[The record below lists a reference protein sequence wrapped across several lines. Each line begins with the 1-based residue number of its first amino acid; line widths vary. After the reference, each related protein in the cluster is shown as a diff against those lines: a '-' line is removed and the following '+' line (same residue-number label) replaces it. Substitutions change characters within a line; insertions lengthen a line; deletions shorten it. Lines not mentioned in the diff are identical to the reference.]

1 MKIVISSGHGLKI
14 RGAAG
19 PKPWGLD
26 EVDEAR
32 RVVGELH
39 EWLIL
44 NGYDAS
50 QVHDNVSTNQS
61 DNLHY
66 LVSQHN
72 KFPAKDRLDISV
84 HFNAYLA
91 DPNVGRGTECLYI
104 TQDELAERVATA
116 IASVSGLINRGPKYR
131 SDLYFLNGTTGSLGA
146 ILIEVAF
153 VDAGVDCDLYRR
165 HFDEIAVAIGV
176 AITGEEEDYAP
187 PPFKAVGKC
196 SWFGGPEDTGVD
208 ADEQLAWW
216 GSTDAGRDD
225 APELFLPYQPSGTTG
240 AARALDPS
248 TSYIAM
254 RFDYENQW
262 SKAELASGDVMFW
275 VYAPKTGRRYKARP
289 ADWGPHTDTGRVA
302 DLSRGLLDA
311 LGIETDDE
319 VEITQVKA
327 DQEEETD
334 EA

>member
-26 EVDEAR
+26 EVNEAR
-32 RVVGELH
+32 RVVAEVAD
-39 EWLIL
+39 WLTI
-44 NGYDAS
+44 NGYDVN
-50 QVHDNVSTNQS
+50 QVHDDVSTNQS

-66 LVSQHN
+66 LVSHHN
-72 KFPAKDRLDISV
+72 KFAAKDRLDVSV

-91 DPNVGRGTECLYI
+91 DPDVGRGTECLYI
-104 TQDELAERVATA
+104 SQDELAARVASA
-116 IASVSGLINRGPKYR
+116 ISSVSGLINRGAKYR

-153 VDAGVDCDLYRR
+153 VDAGVDCDLYRG
-165 HFDEIAVAIGV
+165 HFEEICAAIGD
-176 AITGEEEDYAP
+176 AITGEETDQPP

-196 SWFGGPEDTGVD
+196 SWFGGRHDTGVD

-216 GSTDAGRDD
+216 SSTAAGRAD
-225 APELFLPYQPSGTTG
+225 APELFLDQQPSGTTG
-240 AARALDPS
+240 AARALDGS
-248 TSYIAM
+248 AYYIAM

-262 SKAELASGDVMFW
+262 SKKELASGKIMFW
-275 VYAPKTGRRYKARP
+275 VHAPKTGKRFKARP

-302 DLSRGLLDA
+302 DISPGLMKA
-311 LGIETDDE
+311 LFGGE
-319 VEITQVKA
+319 A
-327 DQEEETD
+327 TD
-334 EA
+334 ETVEVTLAEPHDA

>member
-32 RVVGELH
+32 RVVAEIAD
-39 EWLIL
+39 WLTI
-44 NGYDAS
+44 NGYDVN
-50 QVHDNVSTNQS
+50 QVHDDVSTNQS

-66 LVSQHN
+66 LVSHHN
-72 KFPAKDRLDISV
+72 KFPADGRLDVSI
-84 HFNAYLA
+84 HFNAYLV

-104 TQDELAERVATA
+104 SQDELAARVATA
-116 IASVSGLINRGPKYR
+116 ISSVSGLINRGAKYR

-146 ILIEVAF
+146 ILVEVAF
-153 VDAGVDCDLYRR
+153 VDAGVDCDLYRE
-165 HFDEIAVAIGV
+165 HFEEIAAAIGD
-176 AITGEEEDYAP
+176 AITDRNYVP
-187 PPFKAVGKC
+187 PPFKMVGKC
-196 SWFGGPEDTGVD
+196 SWFGGPNDTGVD
-208 ADEQLAWW
+208 PDEGLAFLY
-216 GSTDAGRDD
+216 DIND
-225 APELFLPYQPSGTTG
+225 APELFLDYQPSGTTG
-240 AARALDPS
+240 LARRLDPS

-254 RFDYENQW
+254 RFDYQNQW
-262 SKAELASGDVMFW
+262 SKEELASGKIMFW
-275 VYAPKTGRRYKARP
+275 VHAPSTGKRYKARP

-302 DLSRGLLDA
+302 DLSPALLEN

-319 VEITQVKA
+319 VEITQVKK
-327 DQEEETD
+327 DR